1 MKWQASFIWEI
12 METNFLISFFD
23 KLIYLSI
30 SMMFPL
36 RLQIRSTLTILVT
49 DSLVTLVTW
58 LPHTICV
65 TVTTHYF
72 LNSTLTFSHDQVYTI
87 IQMYKIKDFTCCL
100 LMTNCFTSPVIY
112 FCFNKAFRV
121 SCRTLKRWFIHSCRV
136 VFRDP
141 CNPSG
146 KILYS

>member
-1 MKWQASFIWEI
+1 

-23 KLIYLSI
+23 KLIYQSI

-49 DSLVTLVTW
+49 DSVVTLVTW

-121 SCRTLKRWFIHSCRV
+121 SRSTSKRWFIHSCRV
-136 VFRDP
+136 VFRGP

-146 KILYS
+146 KILNTGLPTVGW